1 MTLKPPLMSSM
12 CEWQKA
18 LLLEIAPFVY
28 PGDVDLKTREQFLA
42 TVAKRINDRISGRS
56 EFPVDG

>member
-28 PGDVDLKTREQFLA
+28 PGDLDLKTWVNGELRQSANTSDLIFNCDQ
-42 TVAKRINDRISGRS
+42 II
-56 EFPVDG
+56 